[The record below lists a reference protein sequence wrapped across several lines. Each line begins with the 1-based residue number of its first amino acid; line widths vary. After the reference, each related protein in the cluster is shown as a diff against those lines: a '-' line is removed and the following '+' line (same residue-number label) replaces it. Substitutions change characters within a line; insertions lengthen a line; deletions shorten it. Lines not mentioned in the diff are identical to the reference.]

1 MSRPSPPRLPFLALL
16 TFLSGCGLLPTD
28 RPPTDNPYGASY
40 FPDDQQSKWNR
51 ILFGTR
57 WIPEGPPP
65 ARMPPFTGADENH

>member
-1 MSRPSPPRLPFLALL
+1 MSRLASARPAVILL
-16 TFLSGCGLLPTD
+16 LAAISGCGLLPTD

-65 ARMPPFTGADENH
+65 PVFDKGQ